1 MENNN
6 NKVNVIGEV
15 VTDFEYSF
23 QSHGEKFYSFE
34 VAAMRKS
41 GCADSIPVI
50 VSERL
55 VDVSKTL
62 KGQYVCIGGDFR
74 SHNKRD
80 GEKSK
85 LILSVFAKECE
96 LLEAVVTG
104 EVCNEIELTGFI
116 CKPSNYRRTPFGR
129 EIADVLVAVNRAYGK
144 SDYIPCI
151 FWGRSAKYIAT
162 FPVGTKL
169 NLKGRIQSREYVKKL
184 EDNNTEKRTAYEV
197 SVVNFDLGDEANEE

>member
-55 VDVSKTL
+55 VDVSQSL
-62 KGQYVCIGGDFR
+62 IGKQIHVTGNFR
-74 SHNKRD
+74 SYNKYQENRT
-80 GEKSK
+80 K
-85 LILSVFAKECE
+85 LILNVFARECE
-96 LLEAVVTG
+96 VTDT
-104 EVCNEIELTGFI
+104 VSDCNCIEMEGYI
-116 CKPSNYRRTPFGR
+116 CKEVRYRKTPLGR
-129 EIADVLVAVNRAYGK
+129 EISDLLLAVNRPYDK
-144 SDYIPCI
+144 SDCIPCVI
-151 FWGRSAKYIAT
+151 WGRNASYISNFA
-162 FPVGTKL
+162 VGTKI
-169 NLKGRIQSREYVKKL
+169 KVVGRIQSREYVKQL
-184 EDNNTEKRTAYEV
+184 EDGSSETRVAYEV
-197 SVVNFDLGDEANEE
+197 SASEVKVMEESTNEE